1 MALNRANTLTF
12 FADLQQDVLDSL
24 ANATKSTL
32 KVGGTAGIKKHVS
45 GLLEDEFNH
54 ADKFLP
60 ALNIVVQPTQQ
71 QVTGTVGAYHLEA
84 LVSVFG
90 FAKRGAR
97 GQGVTAM
104 QTIAA
109 HLFTWMVDQVGPV
122 ALQGDKLD
130 GRLTNDATAAQFTV
144 TPFAV
149 QPDPAGQP
157 PSRQWVG
164 TGVSFVISQSV
175 NPKA

>member
-54 ADKFLP
+54 ADKLLP

-71 QVTGTVGAYHLEA
+71 QVTGTVGAHHLEA

-90 FAKRGAR
+90 YAARGAR
-97 GQGVTAM
+97 GQGVAAM
-104 QTIAA
+104 QKVAG
-109 HLFTWMVDQVGPV
+109 HLFTWMVDQVGT
-122 ALQGDKLD
+122 LQGDRLD
-130 GRLTNDATAAQFTV
+130 GRLNNDATASQFTV
-144 TPFAV
+144 TPFAA
-149 QPDPAGQP
+149 QPDPAGMVP
-157 PSRQWVG
+157 ALQWVG

-175 NPKA
+175 NPSA